1 MASPRV
7 SQANPAPGALSGCK
21 TFVGAVADM
30 AVCLEFLNDIVAQ
43 LWPNINVAGSKMTM
57 DIANPMFKT
66 MLPGPLASLHFTK
79 VDLGPIP
86 MTVSKVLATK
96 TDTNG
101 IKLDLNVD
109 WKGSR
114 KRGTTWQAVRPL
126 SAPDKRHTI
135 GTLQVLDHN
144 PSPQSS
150 LLSMQIGAA
159 QVAFINPP
167 VLSLDFTGA
176 ANIADFSVI
185 NGSVRKVILN
195 IINSILT
202 LPNRILVNLD
212 VNNDYFQTYL
222 YPLGIIRV
230 TVDKAYNFAEE
241 SKGKASKFFS
251 KLTRSAPDCYTEVT
265 VGAEPEWKT
274 KVKPNTTHPVWDETH
289 DFVVTD
295 YDQVIK
301 LTVMDQDIGADAEV
315 GLAVLTVRE
324 ALMAGSNQDLSLVKR
339 GAESEGRLSVST
351 QYFPFSPI
359 SDSFSIAD
367 HRAEGLICGLA
378 TVLIAGAFG
387 IKGPRETLKPSVV
400 VKWGPK
406 HHFQTGIQADAAGV
420 DISNPAF
427 NQNFRIPVT
436 ADMVG
441 GGGGEVA
448 PFRIALMNGE
458 KEVGGVDVPFAEVVG
473 APMMTLASR
482 FEVGEGTTVRACIC
496 LRGIGAASA

>member
-1 MASPRV
+1 
-7 SQANPAPGALSGCK
+7 
-21 TFVGAVADM
+21 M

-96 TDTNG
+96 TDANG

-109 WKGSR
+109 WKGKADIELKGNMIPTLGVESVELHGR
-114 KRGTTWQAVRPL
+114 LSVLLAPL
-126 SAPDKRHTI
+126 TNVIP
-135 GTLQVLDHN
+135 L
-144 PSPQSS
+144 
-150 LLSMQIGAA
+150 IGAA

-195 IINSILT
+195 IINSIVT

-212 VNNDYFQTYL
+212 ANNDYFQTYL

-230 TVDKAYNFAEE
+230 TVDRAFNFAEE

-265 VGAEPEWKT
+265 VGAELEWKT
-274 KVKPNTTHPVWDETH
+274 KVKPNTTHPIWDEIH

-301 LTVMDQDIGADAEV
+301 LTVMDQDIGADEEV
-315 GLAVLTVRE
+315 GLAVLTVHE
-324 ALMAGSNQDLSLVKR
+324 ALMAGSKQDLTLVKK

-351 QYFPFSPI
+351 QYFPFAPVG
-359 SDSFSIAD
+359 DSFSIAD
-367 HRAEGLICGLA
+367 HRAEGLICGIA
-378 TVLIAGAFG
+378 TVLVAGAFG

-406 HHFQTGIQADAAGV
+406 HHFQTGIQSDAAGV

-427 NQNFRIPVT
+427 NQNFRMPVT
-436 ADMVG
+436 ADLVG
-441 GGGGEVA
+441 GGA
-448 PFRIALMNGE
+448 APPFRIALMNGE
-458 KEVGGVDVPFAEVVG
+458 KEVGAVEVPFAEVMG
-473 APMMTLASR
+473 AQMMTLADR

-496 LRGIGAASA
+496 LRGIGGASS

>member
-1 MASPRV
+1 
-7 SQANPAPGALSGCK
+7 
-21 TFVGAVADM
+21 M

-96 TDTNG
+96 TDANG

-109 WKGSR
+109 WKGKADIELKGNMIPTLGVESVELHGR
-114 KRGTTWQAVRPL
+114 LSVLLAPL
-126 SAPDKRHTI
+126 TNVIP
-135 GTLQVLDHN
+135 L
-144 PSPQSS
+144 
-150 LLSMQIGAA
+150 IGAA

-195 IINSILT
+195 IINSIVT

-212 VNNDYFQTYL
+212 ANNDYFQTYL

-230 TVDKAYNFAEE
+230 TVDRAFNFAEE

-265 VGAEPEWKT
+265 VGAELEWKT
-274 KVKPNTTHPVWDETH
+274 KVKPNTTHPIWDEIH

-301 LTVMDQDIGADAEV
+301 LTVMDQDIGADEEV

-324 ALMAGSNQDLSLVKR
+324 ALMAGSKQDLTLVKK

-351 QYFPFSPI
+351 QYFPFAPVG
-359 SDSFSIAD
+359 DSFSIAD
-367 HRAEGLICGLA
+367 HRAEGLICGIA
-378 TVLIAGAFG
+378 TVLVAGAFG

-406 HHFQTGIQADAAGV
+406 HHFQTGIQSDAAGV

-427 NQNFRIPVT
+427 NQNFRMPVT
-436 ADMVG
+436 ADLVG
-441 GGGGEVA
+441 GGA
-448 PFRIALMNGE
+448 APPFRIALMNGE
-458 KEVGGVDVPFAEVVG
+458 KEVGAVEVPFAEVMG
-473 APMMTLASR
+473 AQMMTLADR

-496 LRGIGAASA
+496 LRGIGGASS

>member
-1 MASPRV
+1 
-7 SQANPAPGALSGCK
+7 
-21 TFVGAVADM
+21 M

-66 MLPGPLASLHFTK
+66 MLPRPLASLHFTK

-96 TDTNG
+96 TDANG

-109 WKGSR
+109 WKGKADIELKGNMIPTLGVESVELHGR
-114 KRGTTWQAVRPL
+114 LSVLLAPL
-126 SAPDKRHTI
+126 TNVIP
-135 GTLQVLDHN
+135 L
-144 PSPQSS
+144 
-150 LLSMQIGAA
+150 IGAA

-195 IINSILT
+195 IINSIVT

-212 VNNDYFQTYL
+212 ANNDYFQTYL

-230 TVDKAYNFAEE
+230 TVDRAFNFAEE

-265 VGAEPEWKT
+265 VGAELEWKT
-274 KVKPNTTHPVWDETH
+274 KVKPNTTHPIWDEIH

-301 LTVMDQDIGADAEV
+301 LTVMDQDIGADEEV

-324 ALMAGSNQDLSLVKR
+324 ALMAGSKQDLTLVKK

-351 QYFPFSPI
+351 QYFPFAPVG
-359 SDSFSIAD
+359 DSFSIAD
-367 HRAEGLICGLA
+367 HRAEGLICGIA
-378 TVLIAGAFG
+378 TVLVAGAFG

-406 HHFQTGIQADAAGV
+406 HHFQTGIQSDAAGV

-427 NQNFRIPVT
+427 NQNFRMPVT
-436 ADMVG
+436 ADLVG
-441 GGGGEVA
+441 GGA
-448 PFRIALMNGE
+448 APPFRIALMNGE
-458 KEVGGVDVPFAEVVG
+458 KEVGAVEVPFAEVMG
-473 APMMTLASR
+473 AQMMTLADR

-496 LRGIGAASA
+496 LRGIGGASS

>member
-1 MASPRV
+1 
-7 SQANPAPGALSGCK
+7 
-21 TFVGAVADM
+21 M

-96 TDTNG
+96 TDANG

-109 WKGSR
+109 WKGKADIELKGNMIPTLGVESVELHGR
-114 KRGTTWQAVRPL
+114 LSVLLAPL
-126 SAPDKRHTI
+126 TNVIP
-135 GTLQVLDHN
+135 L
-144 PSPQSS
+144 
-150 LLSMQIGAA
+150 IGAA

-195 IINSILT
+195 IINSIVT

-212 VNNDYFQTYL
+212 ANNDYFQTYL

-230 TVDKAYNFAEE
+230 SVDRAFNFAEE

-265 VGAEPEWKT
+265 VGAELEWKT
-274 KVKPNTTHPVWDETH
+274 KVKPNTTHPIWDETH

-324 ALMAGSNQDLSLVKR
+324 ALMAGSKQDLTLVKK

-351 QYFPFSPI
+351 QYFPFAPVG
-359 SDSFSIAD
+359 DSFSIAD
-367 HRAEGLICGLA
+367 HRAEGLICGIA
-378 TVLIAGAFG
+378 TVLVAGAFG

-406 HHFQTGIQADAAGV
+406 HHFQTGIQSDAAGV

-427 NQNFRIPVT
+427 NQSFRMPVT
-436 ADMVG
+436 ADLVG
-441 GGGGEVA
+441 GGA
-448 PFRIALMNGE
+448 APPFRIALMNGE
-458 KEVGGVDVPFAEVVG
+458 KEVGAVEVPFAEVMG
-473 APMMTLASR
+473 AQMMTLADR

-496 LRGIGAASA
+496 LRGIGGASS

>member
-1 MASPRV
+1 
-7 SQANPAPGALSGCK
+7 
-21 TFVGAVADM
+21 M

-109 WKGSR
+109 WKGKADIELKGNMIPTLGVESVELHGR
-114 KRGTTWQAVRPL
+114 LSVLLAPL
-126 SAPDKRHTI
+126 TNVIP
-135 GTLQVLDHN
+135 L
-144 PSPQSS
+144 
-150 LLSMQIGAA
+150 IGAA

-230 TVDKAYNFAEE
+230 TVDKAFNFAEE

-301 LTVMDQDIGADAEV
+301 LTVMDRDIGADAEV

-324 ALMAGSNQDLSLVKR
+324 ALMAGSAQDLSLVKK
-339 GAESEGRLSVST
+339 GVESEGRLSVST

-378 TVLIAGAFG
+378 TILIAGAFG

-406 HHFQTGIQADAAGV
+406 HHFQTGIQTDAAGV

-436 ADMVG
+436 AEMVG

-496 LRGIGAASA
+496 LRGIGSASA

>member
-1 MASPRV
+1 
-7 SQANPAPGALSGCK
+7 
-21 TFVGAVADM
+21 M

-109 WKGSR
+109 WKGKADIELKGNMIPTLGVESVELHGR
-114 KRGTTWQAVRPL
+114 LSVLLAPL
-126 SAPDKRHTI
+126 TNVIP
-135 GTLQVLDHN
+135 L
-144 PSPQSS
+144 
-150 LLSMQIGAA
+150 IGAA

-230 TVDKAYNFAEE
+230 TVDKASNFAEE

-324 ALMAGSNQDLSLVKR
+324 ALMAGSAQDLSLVKK
-339 GAESEGRLSVST
+339 GVESEGRLSVST

-378 TVLIAGAFG
+378 TVLVAGAFG

-406 HHFQTGIQADAAGV
+406 HHFQTGIQSDAAGV

-436 ADMVG
+436 ADLVG
-441 GGGGEVA
+441 GGGA
-448 PFRIALMNGE
+448 APPFRIALMNGE

-473 APMMTLASR
+473 APMMTLSDR
-482 FEVGEGTTVRACIC
+482 FDVGEGTTVRACIC

>member
-1 MASPRV
+1 
-7 SQANPAPGALSGCK
+7 
-21 TFVGAVADM
+21 M

-96 TDTNG
+96 TDANG

-109 WKGSR
+109 WKGKADIELKGNMIPTLGVESVELHGR
-114 KRGTTWQAVRPL
+114 LSVLLAPL
-126 SAPDKRHTI
+126 TNVIP
-135 GTLQVLDHN
+135 L
-144 PSPQSS
+144 
-150 LLSMQIGAA
+150 IGAA

-195 IINSILT
+195 IINSIVT

-212 VNNDYFQTYL
+212 ANNDYFQTYL

-230 TVDKAYNFAEE
+230 TVDRAFNFAEE

-265 VGAEPEWKT
+265 VGAELEWKT
-274 KVKPNTTHPVWDETH
+274 KVKPNTTHPIWDEIH

-301 LTVMDQDIGADAEV
+301 LTVMDQDIGADEEV

-324 ALMAGSNQDLSLVKR
+324 ALMAGSKQDLTLVKK

-351 QYFPFSPI
+351 QYFPFAPVG
-359 SDSFSIAD
+359 DSFSIAD
-367 HRAEGLICGLA
+367 HRAEGLICGIA
-378 TVLIAGAFG
+378 TVLVAGAFG
-387 IKGPRETLKPSVV
+387 IKGPRETLKPSAV

-406 HHFQTGIQADAAGV
+406 HHFQTGIQSDAAGV

-427 NQNFRIPVT
+427 NQNFRMPVT
-436 ADMVG
+436 ADLVG
-441 GGGGEVA
+441 GGA
-448 PFRIALMNGE
+448 APPFRIALMNGE
-458 KEVGGVDVPFAEVVG
+458 KEVGAVEVPFAEVMG
-473 APMMTLASR
+473 AQMMTLADR

-496 LRGIGAASA
+496 LRGIGGASS